1 MRRAYLLIDVADGR
15 ALHVAES
22 LRQKPDVAFADAVT
36 GPHRVIAILQQGDAK
51 AIVYT
56 ALEDIRAIKG
66 VSGVTTCH
74 AIGVQ

>member
-15 ALHVAES
+15 ALHVAEL
-22 LRQKPDVAFADAVT
+22 LRKKPGVAFADAVT
-36 GPHRVIAILQQGDAK
+36 GPHRVIAILQQRDAK
-51 AIVYT
+51 AIVHT

-66 VSGVTTCH
+66 VSDVTTCH